1 MSKIPELVKLTNDLS
16 NSHLGYSIDLM
27 CSSKASSQAKKPK
40 FSWVFARRQATSSV
54 LHAYMGF
61 ESIVNKIGY
70 DLYVLKDSPR
80 YIPEDKRNLPLR
92 RFVKAWD
99 KSVSIIEKFEHI
111 LEIKSVTA
119 DQKTRNELG
128 ELNNLRNM
136 LVHGVCYQTTILVN
150 PETSIVEDREDTIN
164 WKNKFPNT
172 KFNPVDQL
180 DYHDAVKA
188 IEVVFKCLRLI
199 SVAYKEPITMEIY
212 YNKAERLHIFDDFDN
227 TKKFFESFTDPAE

>member
-1 MSKIPELVKLTNDLS
+1 MSEIPELVKLTNNLS

-27 CSSKASSQAKKPK
+27 RSSKESSQAKKPK
-40 FSWVFARRQATSSV
+40 FSWVFTRRQATSSI

-61 ESIVNKIGY
+61 ESIVNRIGY

-119 DQKTRNELG
+119 DQRTRNEIG

-136 LVHGVCYQTTILVN
+136 LVHGVCYVTTILVD

-164 WKNKFPNT
+164 WKKKFPHT
-172 KFNPVDQL
+172 KFNAIDEL
-180 DYHDAVKA
+180 DYQDAVKV
-188 IEVVFKCLRLI
+188 IEIVFKCLRII
-199 SVAYKEPITMEIY
+199 SATYKEPITMETY
-212 YNKAERLHIFDDFDN
+212 YKKAERFYIFDDFDN
-227 TKKFFESFTDPAE
+227 TKKIFEGFIDIKK